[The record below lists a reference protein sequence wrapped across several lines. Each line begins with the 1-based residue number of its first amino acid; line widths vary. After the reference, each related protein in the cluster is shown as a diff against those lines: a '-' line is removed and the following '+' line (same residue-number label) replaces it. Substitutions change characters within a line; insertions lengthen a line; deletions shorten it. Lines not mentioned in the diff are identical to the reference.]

1 MARRVKRQV
10 NQEDIRKV
18 LCKAASIGEFFRLTT
33 MIMTGV
39 LSEFCIPK
47 DLILVLRLVL
57 GSNNCRDVVACTKDG
72 LRVSFLSFPI
82 SYWCLFWEIQ
92 HISCRLSGVQLVW
105 HSPFRSRPATGKM
118 LSPIVILS
126 RD

>member
-10 NQEDIRKV
+10 NQEDIRKA

-47 DLILVLRLVL
+47 DLISVLRLVL

-72 LRVSFLSFPI
+72 LRVSFFYPSQSLIGAFFGRYSTSPAGSPVSSWSGILS
-82 SYWCLFWEIQ
+82 SEADLRLAKCC
-92 HISCRLSGVQLVW
+92 HRLS
-105 HSPFRSRPATGKM
+105 S
-118 LSPIVILS
+118 
-126 RD
+126 